1 MDYIGYAYCI
11 SKLRPDAS
19 QNWII
24 YGNDYSTFIWSDNNY
39 TKPTEQEILDKRV
52 EIHNSYG
59 LKLIRDQRE
68 DLLINSDKYAIP
80 DWPHSSEAKRQEWLD
95 YRQALRDMTI
105 TQSPQ
110 VDANGELLNVTWP
123 TPPS

>member
-11 SKLRPDAS
+11 RMLRPDAS
-19 QNWII
+19 SNWII
-24 YGNDYSTFIWSDNNY
+24 KGNDYSTFIWSDTNF

-68 DLLINSDKYAIP
+68 ELLLNSDKYAIP
-80 DWPHSSEAKRQEWLD
+80 DWPHSSAEKRQEWLD
-95 YRQALRDMTI
+95 YRQALRDMTT

-110 VDANGELLNVTWP
+110 VDANGELVNVTWP

>member
-24 YGNDYSTFIWSDNNY
+24 YGNDYSTFIWSDTNF

-52 EIHNSYG
+52 EIHSSYG
-59 LKLIRDQRE
+59 LTLIRNQRE
-68 DLLINSDKYAIP
+68 SLIIESDKYSLP
-80 DWPHSSEAKRQEWLD
+80 DWPHPSEEKRQEWLD
-95 YRQALRDMTI
+95 YRQALRDMTT

-110 VDANGELLNVTWP
+110 VDANGNLVNVTWP